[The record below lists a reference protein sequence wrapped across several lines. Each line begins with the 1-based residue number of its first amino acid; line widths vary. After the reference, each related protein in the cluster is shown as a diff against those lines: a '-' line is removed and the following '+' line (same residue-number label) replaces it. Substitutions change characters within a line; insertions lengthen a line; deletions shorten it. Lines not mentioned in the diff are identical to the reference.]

1 VQSKVENIGWHM
13 LVVIS
18 DASCFPYVVWS
29 RNSPLY
35 GLSNMVL
42 IA

>member
-1 VQSKVENIGWHM
+1 MQSKVENLGWHM

-18 DASCFPYVVWS
+18 DASCFAYVVWL
-29 RNSPLY
+29 RNSRLC